1 MSNLPQIRRA
11 AIELTLHQLQ
21 APADADIYDLITRLC
36 PRGVHDLLPLT
47 VHLAEACGA
56 LLERDCGDRETAVKA
71 LQQQLTEDG
80 ERN

>member
-1 MSNLPQIRRA
+1 MSDRRA

-21 APADADIYDLITRLC
+21 ATGIPTVYDVISGLC

-56 LLERDCGDRETAVKA
+56 LLERETGSRDAAIVS
-71 LQQQLTEDG
+71 LQQQLSE
-80 ERN
+80 ERG

>member
-1 MSNLPQIRRA
+1 MTDLPQIRRA

-21 APADADIYDLITRLC
+21 APANADIYDLITRLC

-56 LLERDCGDRETAVKA
+56 LLERDCGNRDAAIEA
-71 LQQQLTEDG
+71 LQLQLG
-80 ERN
+80 EERG